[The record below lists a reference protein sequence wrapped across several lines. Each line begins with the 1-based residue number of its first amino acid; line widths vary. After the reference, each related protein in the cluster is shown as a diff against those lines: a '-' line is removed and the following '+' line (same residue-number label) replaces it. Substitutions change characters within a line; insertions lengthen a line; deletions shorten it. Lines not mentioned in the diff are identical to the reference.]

1 MKYQET
7 TECESTSIPS
17 SSVSSS
23 FYLEPHDL
31 SGFERQKTSLLSQ
44 LAACELI
51 FKANFLE
58 DYPEESDI
66 SQLTSVLKQKALKK
80 DCFASLMGILRK
92 LNEINEEEWEEVE
105 RMMEEGVGSREEE
118 KERGEEGRRE
128 EGGRE
133 EEEEKKRE
141 DVEKENVELIER
153 LEIREKEIKK
163 VIFFFF
169 ILFNLQILIY
179 HIFNFC
185 IFYSIFKI

>member
-163 VIFFFF
+163 VIFFF
-169 ILFNLQILIY
+169 
-179 HIFNFC
+179 
-185 IFYSIFKI
+185 